1 MSQLPAEEAIQRFK
15 ENEERVDKF
24 TNEMG
29 TYQASG
35 GSLVKTIRQFIA
47 DMIARYLSFNVKG
60 AWLTG
65 TAYAVQDIVSQSGTE
80 YMCLVAHTSGTFA
93 TDLSAKKWAVYQG
106 VTQAGVETLENKSF
120 KGQVLFATNGSRVG
134 ITGASLPNTPT
145 ALVDIDNDITT
156 CALRVTSTWTGSTA
170 SPYVNNDDSLWE
182 TFNRVLS
189 NSTNYSWSISAPNA
203 YNDIPAGVRD
213 GGERVGVYGWATS
226 VSIAGSFEHRGTL
239 ASQIGVR
246 GRAGYQ
252 GGGPSNPG
260 YSTAIVE
267 SAIGV
272 KGEIYGEM
280 TGPTVQTAVAGHF
293 SSMDP
298 LCTVQNNYAIYAAA
312 RGGTVANY
320 SFFGKYGTM
329 FQNSKAIFAGNVSG
343 PGDSQV
349 GANVAAR
356 GVNALEFGNPDP
368 TGYASTVGATASSGY
383 PFVAF
388 NAEAESSG
396 DTFRTRGKKGTVIMA
411 GLDGSLLFGRIT
423 NANATGQGFTEDM
436 RLTSGG
442 KMQFAETV
450 LLRSKTPESATA
462 TGTQGEFM
470 WDENYLY
477 VCVATNTWKR
487 AALASW

>member
-1 MSQLPAEEAIQRFK
+1 MSQLPMEQAIQRFK

-24 TNEMG
+24 TNELG

-47 DMIARYLSFNVKG
+47 DMISRYLAFNVKG
-60 AWLTG
+60 GWVTG
-65 TAYAVQDIVSQSGTE
+65 TAYAVQDIVTQSGTE

-93 TDLSAKKWAVYQG
+93 TDLAAKKWAVFQG
-106 VTQAGVETLENKSF
+106 VTQAGAETLENKSF
-120 KGQVLFATNGSRVG
+120 KGQVLFATNGSRIG
-134 ITGASLPNTPT
+134 ITGASTPNTPT

-203 YNDIPAGVRD
+203 YNDIPVGVRD
-213 GGERVGVYGWATS
+213 GGERIGVYGWATS

-252 GGGPSNPG
+252 GGTV
-260 YSTAIVE
+260 YATAVIE

-272 KGEIYGEM
+272 KGEIYGEVA
-280 TGPTVQTAVAGHF
+280 GPVVQTSYAGHF
-293 SSMDP
+293 TCVDP
-298 LCTVQNNYAIYAAA
+298 LSTVQNNYAIYAAA
-312 RGGTVANY
+312 RGGTLKNY
-320 SFFGKYGTM
+320 SFYGDLGRLYNTD
-329 FQNSKAIFAGNVSG
+329 KAIFGGTVSG
-343 PGDSQV
+343 PDDSQFNS
-349 GANVAAR
+349 NVSVR
-356 GVNALEFGNPDP
+356 GINGLEFGNPDP
-368 TGYASTVGATASSGY
+368 TGYGSAVGATASSGY

-388 NAEAESSG
+388 NAEADATG
-396 DTFRTRGKKGTVIMA
+396 NTFRTRGKKGTVLMA
-411 GLDGSLLFGRIT
+411 DLAGNMLFGRIT
-423 NANATGQGFTEDM
+423 NANAAGQNFTEDV
-436 RLTSGG
+436 RLTSDG
-442 KMQFAETV
+442 KMQFDKTI
-450 LLRSKTPESATA
+450 LLRSKTPGSAA
-462 TGTQGEFM
+462 AAGIQGEFA

-477 VCVATNTWKR
+477 VCVSTNSWR
-487 AALASW
+487 RVALASW